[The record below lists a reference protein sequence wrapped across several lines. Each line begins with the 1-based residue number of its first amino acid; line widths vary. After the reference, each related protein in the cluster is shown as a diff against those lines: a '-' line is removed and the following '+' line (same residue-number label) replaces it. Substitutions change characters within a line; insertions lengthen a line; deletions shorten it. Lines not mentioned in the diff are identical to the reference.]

1 MQNKNSECRS
11 PKCSS
16 SGETGTFS
24 FVKMHGCGNDYIF
37 FDCFEGKAPGEN
49 EVGAVARKLSDRHKG
64 IGSDGIVLIL
74 PSEAADA
81 KMRMFNAD
89 GSESGMC
96 GNAIRCVGK
105 YLYESGRVKKQT
117 SNCNAERQEIFVETL
132 SGIKKLELVIF
143 DGIVSTVRVDMGQAK
158 LKPQEIPVNLVG
170 ESIIGRVV
178 TIAGQKFE
186 ITCVNM
192 GNPHA
197 VIFHDDIDHFDLPVV
212 GPLVERANIFP
223 NRVNFEIAHIVS
235 RNNIRMRVWER
246 GSGET
251 MACGTGACAV
261 AVAAVLM
268 GYCDKDTDIQVQLKG
283 GVLTVKY
290 TDEAVF
296 MTGCCEK
303 IFEGT
308 VCI

>member
-1 MQNKNSECRS
+1 MNNKKAMCQSPTDSANSDA
-11 PKCSS
+11 
-16 SGETGTFS
+16 GGLGTFY
-24 FVKMHGCGNDYIF
+24 FIKMHGCGNDYVF
-37 FDCFEGKAPGEN
+37 FDYFDNAALFFEPESL
-49 EVGAVARKLSDRHKG
+49 ARRLSDRHKG
-64 IGSDGIVLIL
+64 VGSDGIVLIL
-74 PSEAADA
+74 PSQTADA

-105 YLYESGRVKKQT
+105 YLYESGRAVK
-117 SNCNAERQEIFVETL
+117 NNLEIETL
-132 SGIKKLELVIF
+132 SGIKKLEIVIL
-143 DGIVSTVRVDMGQAK
+143 DGIVKSVRVNMGHAY
-158 LKPQEIPVNLVG
+158 LKPEEIPVNLVG
-170 ESIIGRVV
+170 ESIIGREVV
-178 TIAGQKFE
+178 IAGQKYE

-197 VIFHDDIDHFDLPVV
+197 VIFHDDIDHFDLLVV
-212 GPLVERANIFP
+212 GPLIECAKIFP
-223 NRVNFEIAHIVS
+223 KRVNFEVAQIVS

-283 GVLTVKY
+283 GVLTVKF
-290 TDEAVF
+290 TDEAVY
-296 MTGCCEK
+296 MTGNCEK
-303 IFEGT
+303 VFEGAI
-308 VCI
+308 VI

>member
-1 MQNKNSECRS
+1 MNKTMECQATTENTNA
-11 PKCSS
+11 
-16 SGETGTFS
+16 GGLGTFS
-24 FVKMHGCGNDYIF
+24 FVKMHGCGNDYVY
-37 FDCFEGKAPGEN
+37 FDCFEKGISEPESL
-49 EVGAVARKLSDRHKG
+49 ARRLSDRHKG
-64 IGSDGIVLIL
+64 IGGDGIVLIS
-74 PSEAADA
+74 PSQTADA

-105 YLYESGRVKKQT
+105 YLYESGRATKPQLK
-117 SNCNAERQEIFVETL
+117 IETL
-132 SGIKKLELVIF
+132 SGVKLLELVIL
-143 DGIVSTVRVDMGQAK
+143 DGVVNSVRVDMGSAY
-158 LKPQEIPVNLVG
+158 LKPEEIPVDLVG
-170 ESIIGRVV
+170 ESIIGRSVN
-178 TIAGQKFE
+178 IDGQRYE

-212 GPLVERANIFP
+212 GPLIECAKIFP
-223 NRVNFEIAHIVS
+223 KRVNFEVAHIVS

-268 GYCDKDTDIQVQLKG
+268 GYCDKDTDITVQLKG

-290 TDEAVF
+290 TDETVY
-296 MTGCCEK
+296 MTGSCEK
-303 IFEGT
+303 VFEGT
-308 VCI
+308 VSI

>member
-1 MQNKNSECRS
+1 MNKAQACQAPTGNQNA
-11 PKCSS
+11 
-16 SGETGTFS
+16 GGLGTFS
-24 FVKMHGCGNDYIF
+24 FVKMHGCGNDYVY
-37 FDCFEGKAPGEN
+37 FDCFDTELPEP
-49 EVGAVARKLSDRHKG
+49 ELLARRLSDRHKG
-64 IGSDGIVLIL
+64 IGGDGIVLIL
-74 PSEAADA
+74 PSRKADA

-105 YLYESGRVKKQT
+105 YMYESGKAAKPQL
-117 SNCNAERQEIFVETL
+117 QIETL
-132 SGIKKLELVIF
+132 SGVKSLELVIL
-143 DGIVSTVRVDMGQAK
+143 DETVNSVRVDMGQAY
-158 LKPQEIPVNLVG
+158 LKPEEIPVELVG
-170 ESIIGRVV
+170 ETIIGRSVH
-178 TIAGQKFE
+178 IDGQRYE

-212 GPLVERANIFP
+212 GPLIECAKIFP
-223 NRVNFEIAHIVS
+223 KRVNFEVAHIVS

-246 GSGET
+246 GTGET

-268 GYCDKDTDIQVQLKG
+268 GYCDKDTEIQVQLKG

-296 MTGCCEK
+296 MTGSCEK
-303 IFEGT
+303 VFEGT
-308 VCI
+308 IQI

>member
-1 MQNKNSECRS
+1 MKNDTTCQVPSQT
-11 PKCSS
+11 
-16 SGETGTFS
+16 GLGTFS

-37 FDCFEGKAPGEN
+37 FDCFDTEITEPETL
-49 EVGAVARKLSDRHKG
+49 ARRLSDRHKG

-74 PSEAADA
+74 PSQKSDA

-105 YLYESGRVKKQT
+105 YLFESGRT
-117 SNCNAERQEIFVETL
+117 SNSHLEIETP
-132 SGIKKLELVIF
+132 SGVKFLELGIL
-143 DGIVSTVRVDMGQAK
+143 DGVVNSVRVDMGAAT
-158 LKPQEIPVNLVG
+158 LAPEDIPVNLAG
-170 ESIIGRVV
+170 ESIIGRSVN
-178 TIAGQKFE
+178 IDGQRFE

-197 VIFHDDIDHFDLPVV
+197 VIFHDDIDHFDLPVI
-212 GPLVERANIFP
+212 GPLIECAKIFP
-223 NRVNFEIAHIVS
+223 QRVNFEVAHIVS

-268 GYCDKDTDIQVQLKG
+268 GYCDKESDITVQLKG
-283 GVLTVKY
+283 GVLTIKY
-290 TDEAVF
+290 TDDTVY
-296 MTGCCEK
+296 MTGPCEK
-303 IFEGT
+303 VFDG
-308 VCI
+308 VVSM

>member
-1 MQNKNSECRS
+1 MNNSIGSFNFIKMQ
-11 PKCSS
+11 
-16 SGETGTFS
+16 
-24 FVKMHGCGNDYIF
+24 GCGNDYIF
-37 FDCFEGKAPGEN
+37 FDCFDGKEISEPESL
-49 EVGAVARKLSDRHKG
+49 ARKLSDRHKG
-64 IGSDGIVLIL
+64 IGGDGIVLIL
-74 PSEAADA
+74 PSASADA

-105 YLYESGRVKKQT
+105 YLYESGRAAKQT
-117 SNCNAERQEIFVETL
+117 MDIETL
-132 SGIKKLELVIF
+132 SGIKTLELVIF
-143 DGIVSTVRVDMGQAK
+143 DGVVSTIRVDMGQAF
-158 LKPQEIPVNLVG
+158 LKPEEIPVNLVG
-170 ESIIGRVV
+170 ESIIGRDVSFS
-178 TIAGQKFE
+178 GYKYE

-197 VIFHDDIDHFDLPVV
+197 VIFNDDIDNFDLSVV
-212 GPLVERANIFP
+212 GPLIECAKIFP
-223 NRVNFEIAHIVS
+223 KRVNFEVAQIVS
-235 RNNIRMRVWER
+235 RNNISMRVWER

-290 TDEAVF
+290 TDETVY
-296 MTGCCEK
+296 MTGSCEK
-303 IFEGT
+303 VFEGT
-308 VCI
+308 VLI

>member
-1 MQNKNSECRS
+1 MLY
-11 PKCSS
+11 CSFWR
-16 SGETGTFS
+16 GREKMNNMK
-24 FVKMHGCGNDYIF
+24 FVKMHGCGNDYVF
-37 FDCFEGKAPGEN
+37 FDCFEG
-49 EVGAVARKLSDRHKG
+49 EVSEPEKLSVTLSDRHKG

-74 PSEAADA
+74 PSGVADA

-105 YLYESGRVKKQT
+105 YLFESGRVVKE
-117 SNCNAERQEIFVETL
+117 NIEVETL
-132 SGIKKLELVIF
+132 SGIKKLGLAV
-143 DGIVSTVRVDMGQAK
+143 DGGKVKSVRVDMGPAFFR
-158 LKPQEIPVNLVG
+158 PEEIPVDLVG
-170 ESIIGRVV
+170 DSIIGRSVNV
-178 TIAGQKFE
+178 EGQRYE

-212 GPLVERANIFP
+212 GPMMECAKIFP
-223 NRVNFEIAHIVS
+223 KRVNFEVAQIVA

-268 GYCDKDTDIQVQLKG
+268 GYCDKDTDILVRLKG
-283 GVLTVKY
+283 GDLTIKY
-290 TDEAVF
+290 TDEAVY
-296 MTGCCEK
+296 MTGGCEK
-303 IFEGT
+303 VFEGT
-308 VCI
+308 VLS

>member
-1 MQNKNSECRS
+1 MNNKTSACQASNESVNLDGRE
-11 PKCSS
+11 
-16 SGETGTFS
+16 GLGTFH
-24 FVKMHGCGNDYIF
+24 FVKMHGCGNDYVF
-37 FDCFEGKAPGEN
+37 FDCFETEIAEPESL
-49 EVGAVARKLSDRHKG
+49 ARRLTDRHKG
-64 IGSDGIVLIL
+64 VGGDGIVMIL
-74 PSEAADA
+74 PSEVGDA
-81 KMRMFNAD
+81 KMRMFNTD

-105 YLYESGRVKKQT
+105 YLYESGRAAK
-117 SNCNAERQEIFVETL
+117 SHLEVETL
-132 SGIKKLELVIF
+132 SGIKKLELVVF
-143 DGIVSTVRVDMGQAK
+143 DGMVNAVRVDMGHAF
-158 LKPQEIPVNLVG
+158 LKPEEIPVDLVG
-170 ESIIGRVV
+170 ESIIGRSVNV
-178 TIAGQKFE
+178 EGQKYE

-212 GPLVERANIFP
+212 GPMMEYAKIFP
-223 NRVNFEIAHIVS
+223 KRVNFEVAHIVS

-290 TDEAVF
+290 TDEAVY
-296 MTGCCEK
+296 MTGSCEK
-303 IFEGT
+303 VFEGT
-308 VCI
+308 IVI

>member
-1 MQNKNSECRS
+1 MIKTQTCQAPPGNQNV
-11 PKCSS
+11 
-16 SGETGTFS
+16 GGLGTFS
-24 FVKMHGCGNDYIF
+24 FVKMHGCGNDYVY
-37 FDCFEGKAPGEN
+37 FDCFETELPEP
-49 EVGAVARKLSDRHKG
+49 ESLARRFSDRHKG
-64 IGSDGIVLIL
+64 IGSDGVVLIL
-74 PSEAADA
+74 PSEKADA

-105 YLYESGRVKKQT
+105 YLYESGRAVKPQL
-117 SNCNAERQEIFVETL
+117 EIETL
-132 SGIKKLELVIF
+132 SGIKILELVII
-143 DGIVSTVRVDMGQAK
+143 DGVVNSARVDMGAAS
-158 LKPQEIPVNLVG
+158 LKPEEIPVQLVG
-170 ESIIGRVV
+170 ESIIGRSVN
-178 TIAGQKFE
+178 IDGQRYE

-197 VIFHDDIDHFDLPVV
+197 VTFHDDIDHFDLPVI
-212 GPLVERANIFP
+212 GPLIECAKIFP
-223 NRVNFEIAHIVS
+223 QRVNFEVAHIVS

-290 TDEAVF
+290 TDETVY
-296 MTGCCEK
+296 MTGGCEK
-303 IFEGT
+303 VFEGT
-308 VCI
+308 VAI

>member
-1 MQNKNSECRS
+1 MTNNTSNEQS
-11 PKCSS
+11 
-16 SGETGTFS
+16 TLS
-24 FVKMHGCGNDYIF
+24 FVKMHGCGNDYVF
-37 FDCFEGKAPGEN
+37 FDCFAEGETKINAPLDML
-49 EVGAVARKLSDRHKG
+49 ARKLSDRHKG

-74 PSEAADA
+74 PSDVADA

-105 YLYESGRVKKQT
+105 YLYESSAVKKPQ
-117 SNCNAERQEIFVETL
+117 IKIETL
-132 SGIKKLELVIF
+132 SGIKSLELSIM
-143 DGIVSTVRVDMGQAK
+143 DGLVNTVRVDMGAAK
-158 LKPQEIPVNLVG
+158 LSPEDIPVKLVG

-178 TIAGQKFE
+178 NIEGNRYE
-186 ITCVNM
+186 LTCVNM

-197 VIFHDDIDHFDLPVV
+197 VIFKDEIEQFDLAMV
-212 GPLVERANIFP
+212 GPTVECAKIFP
-223 NRVNFEIAHIVS
+223 ERVNLEVAQIVS

-268 GYCDKDTDIQVQLKG
+268 GYCDKDMDITVQLKG
-283 GVLTVKY
+283 GVLTIRY
-290 TDEAVF
+290 TDETVY
-296 MTGCCEK
+296 MTGNCEK
-303 IFEGT
+303 VFEGT
-308 VCI
+308 VAL

>member
-1 MQNKNSECRS
+1 MNKTQMCQASQKENA
-11 PKCSS
+11 
-16 SGETGTFS
+16 GGLGTFS
-24 FVKMHGCGNDYIF
+24 FVKMHGCGNDYVY
-37 FDCFEGKAPGEN
+37 FDCFETEIPEP
-49 EVGAVARKLSDRHKG
+49 ESLARRLSDRHKG

-74 PSEAADA
+74 PSEKADA

-105 YLYESGRVKKQT
+105 YLYESERAKKPQL
-117 SNCNAERQEIFVETL
+117 QIETQ
-132 SGIKKLELVIF
+132 SGIKSLELIII
-143 DGIVSTVRVDMGQAK
+143 DGVVNSVRVDMGAAS
-158 LKPQEIPVNLVG
+158 LKPDEIPVQLVG
-170 ESIIGRVV
+170 DNIIGRNVN
-178 TIAGQKFE
+178 IDDHRFE

-197 VIFHDDIDHFDLPVV
+197 VTFNDDIDDFDLSVI
-212 GPLVERANIFP
+212 GPLIECAKIFP
-223 NRVNFEIAHIVS
+223 KRVNFEVAHIVS

-290 TDEAVF
+290 TDDTVY
-296 MTGCCEK
+296 MTGGCEK
-303 IFEGT
+303 VFEGT
-308 VCI
+308 VAI